1 MNSRSKKKNKK
12 RSIHLSKQLKRK
24 NMKPDLI
31 TIGHWAFIGGLI
43 VAVLAGFVEVPAL
56 PLILFVFGLIV
67 GFLNITEK
75 ESTPFLVA
83 VIALLLIG
91 VSGLQL
97 GKLTAI
103 TVPILENFI
112 AFVAAAGI
120 VVALK
125 QVIVLAKSAK

>member
-1 MNSRSKKKNKK
+1 MVLRIKKKNKK

-24 NMKPDLI
+24 NMKPNL
-31 TIGHWAFIGGLI
+31 TIIGYWSFIGGLI

-56 PLILFVFGLIV
+56 PLVLFILGLIV
-67 GFLNITEK
+67 GLLNITEK

-91 VSGLQL
+91 VAGLQL
-97 GKLTAI
+97 GKLTPI
-103 TVPILENFI
+103 VVPILNNFI
-112 AFVAAAGI
+112 AFVAAAGL
-120 VVALK
+120 VVAIK